1 MEKKRTSMQKKI
13 AMLESQVR
21 ATDSHVNGEEE
32 NRYAKKIAMLES
44 QVRATDSHVKWRR
57 REQVCKKDYN
67 AWITGENHR

>member
-32 NRYAKKIAMLES
+32 NKYAKKIAMFES
-44 QVRATDSHVKWRR
+44 PVRATDSHVNG
-57 REQVCKKDYN
+57 EENQVCKIDCN
-67 AWITGENHR
+67 A